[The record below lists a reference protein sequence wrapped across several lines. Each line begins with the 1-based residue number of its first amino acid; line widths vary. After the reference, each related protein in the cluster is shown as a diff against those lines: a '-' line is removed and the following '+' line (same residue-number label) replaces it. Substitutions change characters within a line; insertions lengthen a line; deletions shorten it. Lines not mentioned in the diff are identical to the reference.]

1 MAQKTRAQI
10 VTEITTL
17 LADNTTGA
25 ISAED
30 VRSVLTDIKD
40 SFVNLD
46 DDDSDDITEGV
57 VKLFLTVA
65 ERAKL
70 ANVPSDTNTELAGK
84 ADLTGATFTNTIE
97 VLNAVPIFRLNDRGA
112 SSNERKTNL
121 SSNNGALRI
130 QNLNTSDVGGSDY
143 AEFTRS
149 GNNMTAF
156 ILYDNAV
163 AKITLNNS
171 GAATFEGLI
180 TANAGLNLSSLT
192 ASRYLFLDGSNNVTV
207 KTGAEIVTDTGALT
221 EIVQDTTPQLGGN
234 LDAQSNNISSVADLK
249 ATNYIAGTQV
259 LTSSAGAVE
268 MVLRQGNFAK
278 ITLTESTS
286 FGFADYENGQTAIV
300 KVTQDTTTRILEFQE
315 VLWEGGSAP
324 TITEA
329 SGAVDLFRFTFID
342 DLIYGEVIGQ
352 NFS

>member
-17 LADNTTGA
+17 LADNTTGD

-57 VKLFLTVA
+57 IKLFLTVA

-84 ADLTGATFTNTIE
+84 ADLSGATFTNTIE
-97 VLNAVPIFRLNDRGA
+97 VLNAVPIFSLNDSGA

-130 QNLNTSDVGGSDY
+130 QNLNNSDVGGSDY

-207 KTGAEIVTDTGALT
+207 KTAAEIVTDTGALT

-234 LDAQSNNISSVADLK
+234 LDAQSNNI
-249 ATNYIAGTQV
+249 TNVDNIIAESFVNVVQE
-259 LTSSAGAVE
+259 LSSSAGAVGFAA
-268 MVLRQGNFAK
+268 RNGNYATL
-278 ITLTESTS
+278 TLTENTTMTLDGLS
-286 FGFADYENGQTAIV
+286 GEEIILEV
-300 KVTQDTTTRILEFQE
+300 IQDTTTRTLTFSGVE
-315 VLWEGGSAP
+315 WPSGSAP
-324 TITEA
+324 TITAA
-329 SGAVDLFRFTFID
+329 SGAKDVFKFIF
-342 DLIYGEVIGQ
+342 LNETIYGQVIGQ
-352 NFS
+352 NFG